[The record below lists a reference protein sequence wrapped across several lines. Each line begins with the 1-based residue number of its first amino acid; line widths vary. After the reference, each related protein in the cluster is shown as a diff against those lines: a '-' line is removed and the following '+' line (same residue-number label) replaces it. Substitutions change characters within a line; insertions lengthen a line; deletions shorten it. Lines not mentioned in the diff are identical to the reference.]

1 MSSLVLEIRRVPKAG
16 KFFEVIDAMR
26 KAMSETERIGMVTA
40 TATSSHL
47 FNKDVVTTSRLN
59 NIDELELIED
69 NVFTSSDF
77 QKKASSI
84 EELCSKTTTIQVLN
98 MISEGDGFPPEGSP
112 KYLRRNFLLAKRG
125 EAQSL
130 LEVLL
135 EWKEEIKGVKPTIG
149 RPIAGN
155 QDMVRISVPFDSLA
169 ALTESGADII
179 NNAAYDK
186 YKEQVNR
193 LTVSVQG
200 TNNRVVHVN
209 TP

>member
-1 MSSLVLEIRRVPKAG
+1 MPSLVLEIRRVPQAG
-16 KFFEVIDAMR
+16 KFFEVIDATK
-26 KAMSETERIGMVTA
+26 KAMSKTERIGMVTA

-47 FNKDVVTTSRLN
+47 FNKDVVTTSRLTS
-59 NIDELELIED
+59 IDELESIED
-69 NVFTSSDF
+69 NVFASSDF
-77 QKKASSI
+77 QRRASSL

-98 MISEGDGFPPEGSP
+98 VISEGDGFPPDGSP

-130 LEVLL
+130 VEVLL
-135 EWKEEIKGVKPTIG
+135 EWKEGIDGVKPTIG

-155 QDMVRISVPFDSLA
+155 QDMVRISVPYDSLA

-179 NNAAYDK
+179 NNPAYDK
-186 YKEQVNR
+186 YREQVNR

-209 TP
+209 AP